1 MSNLYLVTGPAGVG
15 KSSISKALASRL
27 KKSAVVEGD
36 TIYNQI
42 VGGYIPAWKEGNHL
56 ELFWELSMMNIQF
69 YLDKGYD
76 VVFNYVFNKG
86 SLEKIVNNTYCENI
100 KFIVLM
106 TDEETLLKR
115 DAERPEDC
123 QMKDRCLTLLKSFR
137 QKGFE
142 EKFMLDTTNL
152 NINQSVDTI
161 FKDNRFIIKQG
172 ENR

>member
-15 KSSISKALASRL
+15 KSSISEALASRF

-69 YLDKGYD
+69 YLDRGYD
-76 VVFNYVFNKG
+76 VVFNYIFNKD
-86 SLEKIVNNTYCENI
+86 SLKKIVNNTYCENI

-106 TDEETLLKR
+106 TDEETLLK
-115 DAERPEDC
+115 
-123 QMKDRCLTLLKSFR
+123 SFI

-142 EKFMLDTTNL
+142 EKFILETTNL
-152 NINQSVDTI
+152 TINQCVDTI
-161 FKDNRFIIKQG
+161 INDNRFIINQG
-172 ENR
+172 ENQ

>member
-1 MSNLYLVTGPAGVG
+1 M
-15 KSSISKALASRL
+15 
-27 KKSAVVEGD
+27 
-36 TIYNQI
+36 
-42 VGGYIPAWKEGNHL
+42 

-86 SLEKIVNNTYCENI
+86 ALEKIVNNTYCENI